1 MGKAMSLRA
10 GCAAGLLMGL
20 GLALTTS
27 PAEARV
33 STNLPGSILIFP
45 KVINQGAQDSAIQ
58 ITNTSNLT
66 RHVRCFYI
74 DGSAGPDGRPR
85 WQVTDFNLTLTR
97 QQPTHWLA
105 SRGRAVDPVDEG
117 LAEAGLDPGSVPP
130 VPPGFTGSLTCVEV
144 DEGASPSG
152 GDSLKG
158 EATVGGLG
166 TGATGVSKYNGIA
179 IPAGPG
185 GPDVAAATR
194 NELLL
199 NDDEYSGC
207 PQAAHLNFAVDGA
220 QDTILPPISS
230 LISSTTLTF
239 VPCSADFERL
249 IPTRVSLA
257 FDIRDE
263 FEFVLSTSTTIEC
276 WGAFSIADTVGDDI
290 TPGFFGSNFGY
301 ARVTSVPIADPNAP
315 VQGFVGVANVLRAD
329 SAGNLSTAATNL
341 HFADNSADTNTDA
354 GVIRL
359 SDQ

>member
-1 MGKAMSLRA
+1 MGKAMSLRV
-10 GCAAGLLMGL
+10 GCAAGLLIGL
-20 GLALTTS
+20 GLALVTS

-58 ITNTSNLT
+58 VTNTSNLT
-66 RHVRCFYI
+66 RHVRCFYV

-105 SRGRAVDPVDEG
+105 STGRAINPVDENV
-117 LAEAGLDPGSVPP
+117 ADAGIDPGSVPP
-130 VPPGFTGSLTCVEV
+130 VPPGFTGSLMCVEV
-144 DEGASPSG
+144 DEGGIPSS

-166 TGATGVSKYNGIA
+166 VGGTGVSKYNGIA
-179 IPAGPG
+179 IPAADP
-185 GPDVAAATR
+185 GPDTGITTA

-199 NDDEYSGC
+199 DDAEYSGC
-207 PQAAHLNFAVDGA
+207 PTGAYLNFAGEGAVDTF
-220 QDTILPPISS
+220 DLPIGSVV
-230 LISSTTLTF
+230 SSTNLTF

-249 IPTRVSLA
+249 IPSRVTLQ
-257 FDIRDE
+257 FTIRDE
-263 FEFVLSTSTTIEC
+263 FEFPLSTSTTIEC
-276 WGAFSIADTVGDDI
+276 WGSFSLADIVGFPI
-290 TPGFFGSNFGY
+290 TQVVLGTNY
-301 ARVTSVPIADPNAP
+301 AHAQINSVAAVGVTPQP
-315 VQGFVGVANVLRAD
+315 FVGVANVLRAD
-329 SAGNLSTAATNL
+329 LGGNLATAATNL
-341 HFADNSADTNTDA
+341 HFIGNTTATNSDA